1 MIGDVLHTLRGE
13 MTKVS
18 ADYADDLAKQLDW
31 VRITHEREFRFH
43 PTRRW
48 RADFL
53 LPNKVLVEV
62 DGGNRMAIIHKGRAV
77 AVGNH
82 TKDSDY
88 EKLNWAALLGY
99 RVLRFSPKQV
109 KSGDALMF
117 IERILDDSDK
127 SGKDILHNMQKK
139 GGSSGEKIL

>member
-1 MIGDVLHTLRGE
+1 MAMSKRL
-13 MTKVS
+13 
-18 ADYADDLAKQLDW
+18 DYADDLAKQLDW
-31 VRITHEREFRFH
+31 VRIPHEREFRFH

-48 RADFL
+48 RADFCL
-53 LPNKVLVEV
+53 ANKVLVEV
-62 DGGNRMAIIHKGRAV
+62 DGGNRMAIIHNGRAV
-77 AVGNH
+77 AVGSH

-88 EKLNWAALLGY
+88 EKLNSAALLGY

-109 KSGDALMF
+109 KSGDALML

-139 GGSSGEKIL
+139 GGSFGEKIL